1 MARNQVEVLI
11 AGGGFAGLTLAIA
24 LRQGLGP
31 SFAVAVA
38 DPALGRSHA
47 EDERASAIVAAARR
61 LFETIGVWQQL
72 SDRAQ
77 PIFDMVVTDSR
88 LGDAVRPTFLTFEG
102 EIEPGEPFA
111 HMIENR
117 HLVDAL
123 AAKAREVEVELR
135 TTAVSQFVPP
145 PERGRHRQP
154 SAAVLESDDAD
165 AERRLRAKRSGG
177 GQEDPSPDRLRR
189 SDPSLSGEGK
199 IFVRLAD
206 DTELNARLLVA
217 ADGARSRIRDAAGIA
232 TRGWSYGQS
241 AIVVNV
247 AHERDH
253 RGRAEEHFL
262 PAGPFAILPL
272 KGARSS
278 IVWTETTA
286 EAERIMA
293 LPDDAFHAEL
303 EQRFKLHLGD
313 IKVIG
318 ARRIHPLGFFVAASF
333 IADRIALIGDA
344 AHVIHPI
351 AGQGLNMGLKD
362 VAALAEVIV
371 DAARLGLDPG
381 AADVLERYQRWRR
394 FDTMAM
400 GLATDGLNRL
410 FSNRSDVLRLTRD
423 IGLGLVDRLPG
434 LKRLFI
440 REAAG
445 LVGEV
450 PKLLRGEA
458 L

>member
-1 MARNQVEVLI
+1 MPRTDVDVLI

-24 LRQGLGP
+24 LRQALGE

-38 DPALGRSHA
+38 DPSLGATHA
-47 EDERASAIVAAARR
+47 DDERASAIVASVRR
-61 LFETIGVWQQL
+61 LFDTLGVWQRVA
-72 SDRAQ
+72 DEAQ
-77 PIFDMVVTDSR
+77 PILDMVVTDSR
-88 LGDAVRPTFLTFEG
+88 LGDAVRPTFLTFAG

-111 HMIENR
+111 HMIDNR
-117 HLVDAL
+117 RLVEAL
-123 AAKAREVEVELR
+123 AEKARQSGVELR
-135 TTAVSQFVPP
+135 TTAVTEFTLPS
-145 PERGRHRQP
+145 ERGP
-154 SAAVLESDDAD
+154 VNGST
-165 AERRLRAKRSGG
+165 SGG
-177 GQEDPSPDRLRR
+177 ALRIDARL
-189 SDPSLSGEGK
+189 SDGSA
-199 IFVRLAD
+199 LA
-206 DTELNARLLVA
+206 APLLVA
-217 ADGARSRIRDAAGIA
+217 ADGARSTIRGRAGIA
-232 TRGWSYGQS
+232 THGWSYGQS

-253 RGRAEEHFL
+253 QGRAEEHFL

-272 KGARSS
+272 KGRRGS

-318 ARRIHPLGFFVAASF
+318 RRRAHPLGFFVARSF
-333 IADRIALIGDA
+333 IAERVALIGDA
-344 AHVIHPI
+344 AHLIHPI

-381 AADVLERYQRWRR
+381 SLEVLERYQRWRR
-394 FDTMAM
+394 FDTITM
-400 GLATDGLNRL
+400 GVATDGLNRL
-410 FSNRSDVLRLTRD
+410 FSNRSDLLRLVRD
-423 IGLGLVDRLPG
+423 VGLGLVDRVPA

-445 LVGEV
+445 LVGDV

>member
-1 MARNQVEVLI
+1 MSRNQVDVLI

-31 SFAVAVA
+31 SFSVAVA
-38 DPALGRSHA
+38 DPAVWRSHA
-47 EDERASAIVAAARR
+47 DDERASAIVAAVRR
-61 LFETIGVWQQL
+61 LFATLGVWD
-72 SDRAQ
+72 SVADRAQ
-77 PIFDMVVTDSR
+77 PILDMVVTDSR
-88 LGDAVRPTFLTFEG
+88 LGDAVRPSFLTFAG
-102 EIEPGEPFA
+102 EVEPGEPFA

-123 AAKAREVEVELR
+123 AAKAKSQGVALTPAAIGKVTHDSGRM
-135 TTAVSQFVPP
+135 TA
-145 PERGRHRQP
+145 
-154 SAAVLESDDAD
+154 ALSDGTA
-165 AERRLRAKRSGG
+165 S
-177 GQEDPSPDRLRR
+177 S
-189 SDPSLSGEGK
+189 
-199 IFVRLAD
+199 
-206 DTELNARLLVA
+206 ARLLVA
-217 ADGARSRIRDAAGIA
+217 ADGARSTIRGTAGIK
-232 TRGWSYGQS
+232 THGWDYGQS
-241 AIVVNV
+241 AIVINV

-253 RGRAEEHFL
+253 QGRAEEHFL

-272 KGARSS
+272 TGRRSS
-278 IVWTETTA
+278 IVWTETTG
-286 EAERIMA
+286 EAERLVA
-293 LPDDAFHAEL
+293 LPEDAFHAEL
-303 EQRFKLHLGD
+303 EQRFKLQLGE
-313 IKVIG
+313 IAVVG
-318 ARRIHPLGFFVAASF
+318 GRRVHPLGFFVARSF
-333 IADRIALIGDA
+333 IAERLALIGDA

-410 FSNRSDVLRLTRD
+410 FSNRSDVLRLARD
-423 IGLGLVDRLPG
+423 VGLGLVDRLPN

-445 LVGEV
+445 LLGEV